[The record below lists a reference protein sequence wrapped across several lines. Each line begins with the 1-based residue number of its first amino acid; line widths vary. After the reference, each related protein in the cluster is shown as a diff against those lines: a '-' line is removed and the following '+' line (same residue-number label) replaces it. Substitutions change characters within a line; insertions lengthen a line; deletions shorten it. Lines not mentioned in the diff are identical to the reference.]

1 MQIRYGGGLI
11 FLMLLVTGLIG
22 GLDMHGGMLGAAEK
36 ASFAEFARK
45 AENGEPLNVVFLGGS
60 LTWGANASDTQ
71 KTSYRGYTSFWL
83 RENFPKASFLFID
96 AAIGGTGSNLGIFRL
111 ERDVMRYKPDLVFLD
126 YTVNDGVNSE
136 SEIANATYEAL
147 LREMIGRGVPVVQVL
162 LGVRDNYDIAKPLES
177 AKRRACHLHL
187 HEAYNTAVADTIPYI
202 RALVQEGKV
211 DLAANYP
218 FEGTHPDDAGYHL
231 FFECARDGLLK
242 AIAEGRVCK
251 LPATPVYSARFQPGS
266 RLNLA
271 ELPELPQGWR
281 VENTLRTA
289 LWFDGQASRWV
300 DRVIVFDAEAGEAQP
315 LTLDFTG
322 ELVGLFGEGKND
334 ALNFTVRIDG
344 QPVLRGKDAEWK
356 TASPMPGNLFF
367 WRVLAESLTPG
378 KHTLEITP
386 VIPEG
391 GKGQL
396 RLGFVGFAGGAE

>member
-1 MQIRYGGGLI
+1 MRGNCGGGFTV
-11 FLMLLVTGLIG
+11 FLFLVLAIIG
-22 GLDMHGGMLGAAEK
+22 VTTMSGGSLYAAQG

-45 AENGEPLNVVFLGGS
+45 AENGEQLNVVFLGGS
-60 LTWGANASDTQ
+60 LTWGANASDPQ

-83 RENFPKASFLFID
+83 REYFPKASFMCID
-96 AAIGGTGSNLGIFRL
+96 AAIGGTGSSLGIFRL

-126 YTVNDGVNSE
+126 YTVNDGLNSD
-136 SEIANATYEAL
+136 SETANATYEAL
-147 LREMIGRGVPVVQVL
+147 LREMVARGVPVVQVL
-162 LGVRDNYDIAKPLES
+162 LGVRDNYDTGKPLES
-177 AKRRACHLHL
+177 AKRRACHLRL

-218 FEGTHPDDAGYHL
+218 FENTHPDDAGYHL

-242 AIAEGRVCK
+242 AIAEGRVCT
-251 LPATPVYSARFQPGS
+251 LPDTPVYSERFRRNT
-266 RLNLA
+266 RLNLT

-281 VENTLRTA
+281 VEHTLRTA

-315 LTLDFTG
+315 LTLDFAG
-322 ELVGLFGEGKND
+322 ELVGLFGEGKQD

-344 QPVLRGKDAEWK
+344 QPVLRGKEPEWK
-356 TASPMPGNLFF
+356 SAFSIPGNLFF

-386 VIPEG
+386 VIPES